1 MSDKPDKLITDD
13 GLRLD
18 GRHAD
23 EIRPMKI
30 EIGVLSR
37 ADGSC
42 YLEWGRNKVLVGV
55 FGPREVHPRRSQRAD
70 TAVIRYKYNMA
81 SFSTEDR
88 ARPGPSRR
96 SIEIS
101 KVSREAFEPVI
112 MAELF
117 PKTAIDI
124 FVEILQADAGT
135 RTAAINASSIALA
148 DAGIPM
154 KGLVTSCA
162 FGKVDGQI
170 VLDLNK
176 DEDNY
181 GEADF
186 PVAMTQDGEI
196 TLIQMDG
203 NLTPDEIQKG
213 FELVKKGCKEILEIQ
228 QAVLRKKFETP
239 VEEPEAEAAEEA
251 EEPELEVVE
260 TEPSLE
266 YAPEA
271 AVVEEIIEE
280 AEEPEEGISEETAEA
295 CAVNKEAPE
304 CEELEKV
311 IKDAEAEV
319 VEGEAVEKV
328 VEAEIEEEAEEEA
341 FEDKADFESSFEA
354 SFEGVSEPE
363 ELEEPELEETVSGE
377 EAEIEPEIE
386 EFAEEKA
393 QPEAEPQLEEKVEV
407 EEETQLEQETQLEAE
422 PQLEEKAEVEEETQL
437 EEKVEVEEEPQLE
450 QEVQPEEVGIEE
462 AASEETFE
470 SEPEIESEAE
480 SKKETPA
487 EQTVEEPEEECKG
500 PWKVVKDPSESGSR
514 GENDE

>member
-1 MSDKPDKLITDD
+1 MSDKPEKLIADD

-101 KVSREAFEPVI
+101 KVSREAFEPVV
-112 MAELF
+112 MTELF

-124 FVEILQADAGT
+124 FVEVLQADAGT

-148 DAGIPM
+148 DAGVPM

-196 TLIQMDG
+196 TLLQMDG
-203 NLTPDEIQKG
+203 HLTPEEIKEG
-213 FELVKKGCKEILEIQ
+213 LELVKKGCKEILEIQ
-228 QAVLRKKFETP
+228 QSVLRKKFETP
-239 VEEPEAEAAEEA
+239 VEEPEKEAVEEA
-251 EEPELEVVE
+251 KGVENEVVE

-271 AVVEEIIEE
+271 AAIDEVIEE
-280 AEEPEEGISEETAEA
+280 AEEPEETISEETVEA
-295 CAVNKEAPE
+295 CAANEEAPE
-304 CEELEKV
+304 CEKLNEIVKE
-311 IKDAEAEV
+311 AEAE
-319 VEGEAVEKV
+319 AVDEETIEEV
-328 VEAEIEEEAEEEA
+328 VEAEIENETEEEA
-341 FEDKADFESSFEA
+341 FEDEAEFEA
-354 SFEGVSEPE
+354 TLEASYEEVSKPE
-363 ELEEPELEETVSGE
+363 MLAEPELEENVSE
-377 EAEIEPEIE
+377 DAEIEPAELEKSNEE
-386 EFAEEKA
+386 EF
-393 QPEAEPQLEEKVEV
+393 QPEAETQLEEVAGV
-407 EEETQLEQETQLEAE
+407 EEESHFEQEEKLEESQLEETV
-422 PQLEEKAEVEEETQL
+422 QLEEKAEIEIISPKETL
-437 EEKVEVEEEPQLE
+437 
-450 QEVQPEEVGIEE
+450 
-462 AASEETFE
+462 E
-470 SEPEIESEAE
+470 SEPEVESETE
-480 SKKETPA
+480 SKKEAPT
-487 EQTVEEPEEECKG
+487 EQTVEAEEEKCEG

>member
-1 MSDKPDKLITDD
+1 MSDKPEKLITDD

-55 FGPREVHPRRSQRAD
+55 FGPREAHPRRSQRAD

-81 SFSTEDR
+81 SFSVEDR

-124 FVEILQADAGT
+124 FVEVLQADAGT

-176 DEDNY
+176 EEDNY

-196 TLIQMDG
+196 TLLQMDG
-203 NLTPDEIQKG
+203 NLTPEEIRKG
-213 FELVKKGCKEILEIQ
+213 LELVKKGCKEILEIQ

-239 VEEPEAEAAEEA
+239 VEEPEAEAVEEA
-251 EEPELEVVE
+251 ADIELEVVE
-260 TEPSLE
+260 MEPSLE

-271 AVVEEIIEE
+271 AVVEEIVEE
-280 AEEPEEGISEETAEA
+280 AEEPEEGLSEETAEA
-295 CAVNKEAPE
+295 CAVNEEAPE
-304 CEELEKV
+304 CEELEKI

-319 VEGEAVEKV
+319 VEGEAIEV

-341 FEDKADFESSFEA
+341 FEDEADFEAAFEA
-354 SFEGVSEPE
+354 SFEEVSEPG
-363 ELEEPELEETVSGE
+363 ELEEPEFEETVFEE

-386 EFAEEKA
+386 EFAEEEA
-393 QPEAEPQLEEKVEV
+393 QPEAE
-407 EEETQLEQETQLEAE
+407 
-422 PQLEEKAEVEEETQL
+422 TQL
-437 EEKVEVEEEPQLE
+437 EEEAGVKEEPQLE
-450 QEVQPEEVGIEE
+450 QEAQLEEEPQLEEEVQPEEEAGIEE

-480 SKKETPA
+480 SRKEAPT
-487 EQTVEEPEEECKG
+487 EQTIEEPEEEKCKG

>member
-1 MSDKPDKLITDD
+1 MSDKPEKLIADD

-18 GRHAD
+18 GRHVD

-42 YLEWGRNKVLVGV
+42 YLEWGRNKILVGV

-124 FVEILQADAGT
+124 FVEVLQADAGT

-186 PVAMTQDGEI
+186 PVAITQDGEI
-196 TLIQMDG
+196 TLLQMDG
-203 NLTPDEIQKG
+203 HLTPDEIKKG
-213 FELVKKGCKEILEIQ
+213 LELTKKGCKVILEIQ
-228 QAVLRKKFETP
+228 QSVLRKKFETP
-239 VEEPEAEAAEEA
+239 VEETEEDA
-251 EEPELEVVE
+251 KSVEDEVVE

-266 YAPEA
+266 YSSEA
-271 AVVEEIIEE
+271 AAIDEVIEE
-280 AEEPEEGISEETAEA
+280 AEEPEETISEETVEA
-295 CAVNKEAPE
+295 CAANEEAHE
-304 CEELEKV
+304 CEKLEEIVKE
-311 IKDAEAEV
+311 AEAEAID
-319 VEGEAVEKV
+319 EETIEEV
-328 VEAEIEEEAEEEA
+328 VEAEIENEAEEEA
-341 FEDKADFESSFEA
+341 FEDESEFEA
-354 SFEGVSEPE
+354 TLEASYEEVPEPE
-363 ELEEPELEETVSGE
+363 KLAEPEKETVSEDAEIEPSETEKLNEEEIQSEKETQLEAVSVVEEESQFEQEEKLEESQLEEVSQFE
-377 EAEIEPEIE
+377 EAEIETISP
-386 EFAEEKA
+386 K
-393 QPEAEPQLEEKVEV
+393 
-407 EEETQLEQETQLEAE
+407 
-422 PQLEEKAEVEEETQL
+422 
-437 EEKVEVEEEPQLE
+437 
-450 QEVQPEEVGIEE
+450 
-462 AASEETFE
+462 E
-470 SEPEIESEAE
+470 SEPEVESEPE
-480 SKKETPA
+480 SKKEAPI
-487 EQTVEEPEEECKG
+487 EQTVEAEEEAEEEKCEG
-500 PWKVVKDPSESGSR
+500 PWKVVKDPSESGSG

>member
-1 MSDKPDKLITDD
+1 MSCMSDKTGKLITDD

-18 GRHAD
+18 GRRAD

-55 FGPREVHPRRSQRAD
+55 FGPREAHPRRLQRTD

-81 SFSTEDR
+81 SFSVEDR

-124 FVEILQADAGT
+124 FVEVLQADAGT

-176 DEDNY
+176 EEDNY

-196 TLIQMDG
+196 TLLQMDG
-203 NLTPDEIQKG
+203 HLTSEEIKKG
-213 FELVKKGCKEILEIQ
+213 LEFVRKGCKEILEIQ
-228 QAVLRKKFETP
+228 QAVLRRKFETP
-239 VEEPEAEAAEEA
+239 IEEPAKETSIEAISDIENK
-251 EEPELEVVE
+251 VIE
-260 TEPSLE
+260 TEVPMTSSSE
-266 YAPEA
+266 ET
-271 AVVEEIIEE
+271 VVEEIHEE
-280 AEEPEEGISEETAEA
+280 VKVFEEDIPKKIGEEGNITEEI
-295 CAVNKEAPE
+295 CE
-304 CEELEKV
+304 CEELENK
-311 IKDAEAEV
+311 IKEAEPLV
-319 VEGEAVEKV
+319 KGETLEDLI
-328 VEAEIEEEAEEEA
+328 EAEFKEKADLKASLEIDPKITEFEDLELIKKEACSSDSVKMKFESNKFAEEESQLY
-341 FEDKADFESSFEA
+341 DKSITEEVISEKTSESKN
-354 SFEGVSEPE
+354 
-363 ELEEPELEETVSGE
+363 ELEFKDKSRKKVIAEETVKV
-377 EAEIEPEIE
+377 
-386 EFAEEKA
+386 EEK
-393 QPEAEPQLEEKVEV
+393 
-407 EEETQLEQETQLEAE
+407 
-422 PQLEEKAEVEEETQL
+422 
-437 EEKVEVEEEPQLE
+437 
-450 QEVQPEEVGIEE
+450 
-462 AASEETFE
+462 
-470 SEPEIESEAE
+470 
-480 SKKETPA
+480 SKKENS
-487 EQTVEEPEEECKG
+487 KG
-500 PWKVVKDPSESGSR
+500 PWLVVKDPSESVSKGDK
-514 GENDE
+514 DE

>member
-1 MSDKPDKLITDD
+1 MSDKPEKLITDD

-42 YLEWGRNKVLVGV
+42 YLEWGRNKILVGV
-55 FGPREVHPRRSQRAD
+55 FGPREAHPRRSQRAD

-81 SFSTEDR
+81 SFSVEDR

-124 FVEILQADAGT
+124 FVEVLQADAGT

-176 DEDNY
+176 EEDNY

-196 TLIQMDG
+196 TLLQMDG
-203 NLTPDEIQKG
+203 NLTPEEIKKG
-213 FELVKKGCKEILEIQ
+213 LELVKKGCKEILEIQ

-239 VEEPEAEAAEEA
+239 VEEPEAEAAEA
-251 EEPELEVVE
+251 EIEVVE
-260 TEPSLE
+260 AEPSLE
-266 YAPEA
+266 YASQA
-271 AVVEEIIEE
+271 ADVEEIIEE
-280 AEEPEEGISEETAEA
+280 AEELEEELSEETAEA
-295 CAVNKEAPE
+295 CAVTEEAPE
-304 CEELEKV
+304 CEELEEI
-311 IKDAEAEV
+311 IKEAEAEV
-319 VEGEAVEKV
+319 VEGEAIEEVI
-328 VEAEIEEEAEEEA
+328 EAEIEEEAEEEA
-341 FEDKADFESSFEA
+341 FEDEAEFEAAFEA
-354 SFEGVSEPE
+354 SFEKVSEPE
-363 ELEEPELEETVSGE
+363 EIEETVSGE
-377 EAEIEPEIE
+377 EAEFEPEIE
-386 EFAEEKA
+386 EFTEEES
-393 QPEAEPQLEEKVEV
+393 QLEEEAGIEEEPQFEQKSQLEEEPQLEEEV
-407 EEETQLEQETQLEAE
+407 QPEEEAGIEEAVSKETIESKPEIESEAKSRQEAPAEQT
-422 PQLEEKAEVEEETQL
+422 
-437 EEKVEVEEEPQLE
+437 VEVEEEP
-450 QEVQPEEVGIEE
+450 
-462 AASEETFE
+462 
-470 SEPEIESEAE
+470 
-480 SKKETPA
+480 
-487 EQTVEEPEEECKG
+487 EEEKCKG

-514 GENDE
+514 GENNE

>member
-1 MSDKPDKLITDD
+1 MSDKPEKLITDD

-42 YLEWGRNKVLVGV
+42 YLEWGRNKILVGV
-55 FGPREVHPRRSQRAD
+55 FGPREAHPRRSQRAD

-81 SFSTEDR
+81 SFSVEDR

-124 FVEILQADAGT
+124 FVEVLQADAGT

-176 DEDNY
+176 EEDNH

-196 TLIQMDG
+196 TLLQMDG
-203 NLTPDEIQKG
+203 NLTPDEIRKG

-239 VEEPEAEAAEEA
+239 VEEPEAEVTEEA
-251 EEPELEVVE
+251 EESELEAVE

-266 YAPEA
+266 YAPDA
-271 AVVEEIIEE
+271 ALVEEIIEE
-280 AEEPEEGISEETAEA
+280 AKEPEKELSEETFET
-295 CAVNKEAPE
+295 CAVNEEAPE
-304 CEELEKV
+304 CEKVEKI

-319 VEGEAVEKV
+319 VEGETLKEVI
-328 VEAEIEEEAEEEA
+328 EAEIIEEEAEEEA
-341 FEDKADFESSFEA
+341 FEDEAEFESAFEA
-354 SFEGVSEPE
+354 SFEEVSEPE
-363 ELEEPELEETVSGE
+363 ELEEPEFEETVSE
-377 EAEIEPEIE
+377 DETEVEPEIKESADE
-386 EFAEEKA
+386 EA
-393 QPEAEPQLEEKVEV
+393 QPEV
-407 EEETQLEQETQLEAE
+407 ETQLE
-422 PQLEEKAEVEEETQL
+422 EEKAEVEEES
-437 EEKVEVEEEPQLE
+437 QLE
-450 QEVQPEEVGIEE
+450 QEIQPEEEVQPEEEE
-462 AASEETFE
+462 VQPEEEVQSEENAGTEEVVSKGTFE

-480 SKKETPA
+480 SRKEA
-487 EQTVEEPEEECKG
+487 LEQTVEEPEEECKG

>member
-1 MSDKPDKLITDD
+1 MSGKSVKLINDD

-124 FVEILQADAGT
+124 FVEVLQADAGT

-154 KGLVTSCA
+154 KGLITSCA
-162 FGKVDGQI
+162 FGKVNGQI

-176 DEDNY
+176 EEDNY

-196 TLIQMDG
+196 TLLQMDG
-203 NLTPDEIQKG
+203 NLTPDEIRKG

-239 VEEPEAEAAEEA
+239 VEEPEVETAEEA
-251 EEPELEVVE
+251 KEAELEVVE

-266 YAPEA
+266 YASEA

-280 AEEPEEGISEETAEA
+280 AEEPEEGLSEETVEA
-295 CAVNKEAPE
+295 CAVNEEAPE
-304 CEELEKV
+304 CEKLEEI

-319 VEGEAVEKV
+319 IEGEAIEEVI
-328 VEAEIEEEAEEEA
+328 EAEKEEAEEE
-341 FEDKADFESSFEA
+341 EVEEEEVEEEEVEEEEA
-354 SFEGVSEPE
+354 EF
-363 ELEEPELEETVSGE
+363 EETVSGE
-377 EAEIEPEIE
+377 KVEAEPEIE
-386 EFAEEKA
+386 EFAEEEN
-393 QPEAEPQLEEKVEV
+393 QPEA
-407 EEETQLEQETQLEAE
+407 
-422 PQLEEKAEVEEETQL
+422 ETQL
-437 EEKVEVEEEPQLE
+437 EEEAEV
-450 QEVQPEEVGIEE
+450 EE

-470 SEPEIESEAE
+470 SEPEIESKAK
-480 SKKETPA
+480 SRKGAPV
-487 EQTVEEPEEECKG
+487 EQPVEEPEEECKG

-514 GENDE
+514 GETDE

>member
-1 MSDKPDKLITDD
+1 MSSMSDKPEKLITDD

-18 GRHAD
+18 GRRAD

-42 YLEWGRNKVLVGV
+42 YLEWGRNKILVGV
-55 FGPREVHPRRSQRAD
+55 FGPREVHPRRMQRTD
-70 TAVIRYKYNMA
+70 SAVIRYKYNMA
-81 SFSTEDR
+81 SFSVEDH

-124 FVEILQADAGT
+124 YVEVLQADAGT

-154 KGLVTSCA
+154 KGLITSCA

-176 DEDNY
+176 EEDNY

-196 TLIQMDG
+196 TLMQMDG
-203 NLTPDEIQKG
+203 YLTPDEIKKG
-213 FELVKKGCKEILEIQ
+213 LELVKKGCKEILEIQ

-239 VEEPEAEAAEEA
+239 VEETVEEVTDTEDTRNKIVEA
-251 EEPELEVVE
+251 EEP
-260 TEPSLE
+260 LE
-266 YAPEA
+266 YASEA
-271 AVVEEIIEE
+271 AVVEEALEE
-280 AEEPEEGISEETAEA
+280 
-295 CAVNKEAPE
+295 V
-304 CEELEKV
+304 EELEEEQLCEETV
-311 IKDAEAEV
+311 ETDAVAEEIPEFEELEDIIKEAEALVEEDTEEDV
-319 VEGEAVEKV
+319 VET
-328 VEAEIEEEAEEEA
+328 EIEEEALEEETLEEEA
-341 FEDKADFESSFEA
+341 LEEALEEEALEEETEFEA
-354 SFEGVSEPE
+354 SFEAAPEPEDFE
-363 ELEEPELEETVSGE
+363 ELEPIKEEVSS
-377 EAEIEPEIE
+377 
-386 EFAEEKA
+386 
-393 QPEAEPQLEEKVEV
+393 EV
-407 EEETQLEQETQLEAE
+407 EEVEFDS
-422 PQLEEKAEVEEETQL
+422 EELAYEETQL
-437 EEKVEVEEEPQLE
+437 EEET
-450 QEVQPEEVGIEE
+450 GIEE
-462 AASEETFE
+462 VASEETFE
-470 SEPEIESEAE
+470 PEPEIESETKTRTE
-480 SKKETPA
+480 VPA
-487 EQTVEEPEEECKG
+487 EEAVKAEVEPEEKKCEG

-514 GENDE
+514 GENE

>member
-1 MSDKPDKLITDD
+1 MSSMSDKPEKLITDD

-18 GRHAD
+18 GRRAD

-42 YLEWGRNKVLVGV
+42 YLEWGRNKILVGV
-55 FGPREVHPRRSQRAD
+55 FGPREAHPRRMQRAD
-70 TAVIRYKYNMA
+70 SAVIRYKYNMA
-81 SFSTEDR
+81 SFSVEDR

-124 FVEILQADAGT
+124 YVEVLQADAGT

-154 KGLVTSCA
+154 KGLITSCA

-176 DEDNY
+176 EEDNY

-196 TLIQMDG
+196 TLMQMDG
-203 NLTPDEIQKG
+203 HLTPDEIKKG
-213 FELVKKGCKEILEIQ
+213 LELVKKGCKEILEIQ

-239 VEEPEAEAAEEA
+239 VEETVEEVTDTEDTGNKIVEA
-251 EEPELEVVE
+251 EEP
-260 TEPSLE
+260 LE
-266 YAPEA
+266 YASEA
-271 AVVEEIIEE
+271 AVVEEALEE
-280 AEEPEEGISEETAEA
+280 AEELEEEQLCEETVETDAVAE
-295 CAVNKEAPE
+295 EIPE
-304 CEELEKV
+304 FEELENI
-311 IKDAEAEV
+311 IKEAEAL
-319 VEGEAVEKV
+319 VEEDTEEDV
-328 VEAEIEEEAEEEA
+328 VEAEIEEEALKEEALEEEA
-341 FEDKADFESSFEA
+341 LEEEALEEALEEEVLEEEAEFEA
-354 SFEGVSEPE
+354 SFEAAPEPEDFE
-363 ELEEPELEETVSGE
+363 ELEPIEEEVSSEVEEVEFDSEELAYE
-377 EAEIEPEIE
+377 EA
-386 EFAEEKA
+386 
-393 QPEAEPQLEEKVEV
+393 QLEE
-407 EEETQLEQETQLEAE
+407 ET
-422 PQLEEKAEVEEETQL
+422 
-437 EEKVEVEEEPQLE
+437 
-450 QEVQPEEVGIEE
+450 GIEE
-462 AASEETFE
+462 VASEETFE
-470 SEPEIESEAE
+470 PKPKIESETKTRTE
-480 SKKETPA
+480 VPA
-487 EQTVEEPEEECKG
+487 EEAVKAKVEPDEKKCEG

-514 GENDE
+514 GENE

>member
-1 MSDKPDKLITDD
+1 MSSMSDKPEKLITDD

-18 GRHAD
+18 GRRAD

-42 YLEWGRNKVLVGV
+42 YLEWGRNKILVGV
-55 FGPREVHPRRSQRAD
+55 FGPREAHPRRMQRAD
-70 TAVIRYKYNMA
+70 SAVIRYKYNMA
-81 SFSTEDR
+81 SFSVEDR

-124 FVEILQADAGT
+124 YVEVLQADAGT

-154 KGLVTSCA
+154 KGLITSCA

-176 DEDNY
+176 EEDNY

-196 TLIQMDG
+196 TLMQMDG
-203 NLTPDEIQKG
+203 HLTPDEIKKG
-213 FELVKKGCKEILEIQ
+213 LELVKKGCKEILEIQ

-239 VEEPEAEAAEEA
+239 VEETVEEVTDTEDTGNKVVEAEA
-251 EEPELEVVE
+251 P
-260 TEPSLE
+260 LE
-266 YAPEA
+266 YASEA
-271 AVVEEIIEE
+271 AVVEEALEE
-280 AEEPEEGISEETAEA
+280 AEEIEEEQLCEETVETDAVAE
-295 CAVNKEAPE
+295 EIPE
-304 CEELEKV
+304 FEELEDI
-311 IKDAEAEV
+311 IKEAEALVEEDTVEDV
-319 VEGEAVEKV
+319 VEV
-328 VEAEIEEEAEEEA
+328 EIEEEALEEEA
-341 FEDKADFESSFEA
+341 LEEEALEEALEEETEFEA
-354 SFEGVSEPE
+354 SFEAAPEPEDFE
-363 ELEEPELEETVSGE
+363 ELEP
-377 EAEIEPEIE
+377 IE
-386 EFAEEKA
+386 EE
-393 QPEAEPQLEEKVEV
+393 VSSEV
-407 EEETQLEQETQLEAE
+407 EEVEFDS
-422 PQLEEKAEVEEETQL
+422 EELTYEETQL
-437 EEKVEVEEEPQLE
+437 EEET
-450 QEVQPEEVGIEE
+450 GIEE
-462 AASEETFE
+462 VASEETFE
-470 SEPEIESEAE
+470 PEPEIESETKTRTE
-480 SKKETPA
+480 VPA
-487 EQTVEEPEEECKG
+487 EEAVKAEVEPEEKKCEG

-514 GENDE
+514 GENE